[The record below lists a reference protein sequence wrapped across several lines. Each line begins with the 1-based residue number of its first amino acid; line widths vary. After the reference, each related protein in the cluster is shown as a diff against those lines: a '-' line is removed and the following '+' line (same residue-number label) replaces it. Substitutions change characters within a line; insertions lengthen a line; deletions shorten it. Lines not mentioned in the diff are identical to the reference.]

1 MSDLRTKINLRL
13 DELEDMMNN
22 NQHLTEPELVS
33 EKADSIGK
41 FWSVLSDEDKDYV
54 DGVRWAIEE
63 KVVWKDD

>member
-1 MSDLRTKINLRL
+1 MSDLRVKINKRL

-22 NQHLTEPELVS
+22 NEHLSDPELVS

-41 FWSVLSDEDKDYV
+41 FWSALSEEDKDYI

>member
-22 NQHLTEPELVS
+22 NQHLSEPELVS

>member
-63 KVVWKDD
+63 KVIWKDD

>member
-13 DELEDMMNN
+13 DELEDMMNS

>member
-41 FWSVLSDEDKDYV
+41 FWSVLSEEDKDYV